1 MSIFTSNKGLE
12 IFEKKNQVTK
22 SDPKK
27 KDKEK
32 KVSPPVPN
40 RVKSSFVSIMTQT
53 FPEPLDSSCT
63 VHTADAYKT
72 LYYFRAVV
80 DACMYHQLLSGSGSI
95 DS

>member
-1 MSIFTSNKGLE
+1 MSIFYLQKG
-12 IFEKKNQVTK
+12 FEKKSADK
-22 SDPKK
+22 IWSK
-27 KDKEK
+27 KDKEI

-40 RVKSSFVSIMTQT
+40 RVKSRSSFVSIMTQT

-80 DACMYHQLLSGSGSI
+80 DAYITNYCLLLFLFI
-95 DS
+95 D